1 MIDRFE
7 SLGQLMGHYRFIKA
21 DLTGTRTALPSKEFD
36 IKKGFVDMP
45 KTVNPRLSKST
56 LEEKFA
62 FVCDV
67 ENFVKH
73 FHGLQRG
80 YTPITPD
87 ILLAVFHIRYSP
99 ETAKYSGYRHMAS
112 CMKRRRDNGESHLPK
127 RLQYHSNLATLAGDM
142 HEKAEEYFAEKGLIT
157 RREKRFTFGG
167 AR

>member
-36 IKKGFVDMP
+36 IRKGYVDMP
-45 KTVNPRLSKST
+45 RTGNPRLSKST
-56 LEEKFA
+56 LEEKYA

-80 YTPITPD
+80 FTLIPAD
-87 ILLAVFHIRYSP
+87 ILLAVFHLRYSP
-99 ETAKYSGYRHMAS
+99 ETAKYNGYRHMAS
-112 CMKRRRDNGESHLPK
+112 CMKRRRDNGEAHLPK
-127 RLQYHSNLATLAGDM
+127 RLQYHSHLAVLARDM
-142 HEKAEEYFAEKGLIT
+142 TEKAEEYFTEKGLIM
-157 RREKRFTFGG
+157 RRERFLF
-167 AR
+167 R